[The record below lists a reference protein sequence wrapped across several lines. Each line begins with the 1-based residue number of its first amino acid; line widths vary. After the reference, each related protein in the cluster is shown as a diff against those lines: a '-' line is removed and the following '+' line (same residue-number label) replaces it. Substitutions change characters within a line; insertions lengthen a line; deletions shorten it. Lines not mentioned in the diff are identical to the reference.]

1 VDTTTEEIVEKMLLK
16 FTSGN
21 DVEVTRAS
29 FTRDEIDTLIFCVSR
44 WYASAQAYREETEE
58 LREVKKNLTAENER
72 LREALRPFAELTVE
86 GIDSTKAGYP
96 MLAKRVM
103 DAREALAGGE

>member
-58 LREVKKNLTAENER
+58 LREVKKNITAKNER
-72 LREALRPFAELTVE
+72 LRELLRELKSQIANSNVPFRYIHK
-86 GIDSTKAGYP
+86 IDAV
-96 MLAKRVM
+96 LA
-103 DAREALAGGE
+103 AGGSNE